1 MRARRAAAA
10 AGSIPPL
17 PHGEQDAHRWF
28 LKVVTTKREL
38 WVAEDGA
45 ALVAILVLDGAA
57 IDQLYVEPGLEG
69 RGVGA
74 ALVDHA
80 KRQHPAGLGLWAF
93 QSNAGALRFYERHG
107 FRAVE
112 STDGSGNMERS
123 PDVRLA
129 WP

>member
-1 MRARRAAAA
+1 VRARRAAAV
-10 AGSIPPL
+10 AGTIPPL
-17 PHGEQDAHRWF
+17 PHGEQDARRWF
-28 LKVVTTKREL
+28 LKVVATQREL
-38 WVAEDGA
+38 WVAEDGT
-45 ALVAILVLDGAA
+45 ALVAILVFDGPA

-69 RGVGA
+69 RGIGA
-74 ALVDHA
+74 VLLAHA
-80 KRQHPAGLGLWAF
+80 KRLHPAGLGLWAF